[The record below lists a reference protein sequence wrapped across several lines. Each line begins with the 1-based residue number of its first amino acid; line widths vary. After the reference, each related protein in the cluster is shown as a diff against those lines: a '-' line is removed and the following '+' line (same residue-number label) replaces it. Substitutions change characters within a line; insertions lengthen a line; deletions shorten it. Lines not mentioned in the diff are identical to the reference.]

1 MPVTIPDEVIES
13 LLDTGSVEACG
24 LEFTPEAAAAA
35 MHVITQ
41 RAPEEIRPS
50 WPMVLQYA
58 RLQAAYRM
66 AKDLGD
72 TKGMRDAANDSR
84 ALLQS
89 VY

>member
-1 MPVTIPDEVIES
+1 MTIPEEVIES

-24 LEFTPEAAAAA
+24 LEFTAEAAAQA

-50 WPMVLQYA
+50 WPLVLQYA
-58 RLQAAYRM
+58 RYQVAYRM
-66 AKDLGD
+66 AKELGD
-72 TKGMRDAANDSR
+72 TKGMRDAAKDSA

>member
-1 MPVTIPDEVIES
+1 MNEVIEE
-13 LLDTGSVEACG
+13 LLDSGSVEACALVFG
-24 LEFTPEAAAAA
+24 GDAAA
-35 MHVITQ
+35 
-41 RAPEEIRPS
+41 RALHEVTLTVPEEIRPS

-58 RLQAAYRM
+58 RIQVAYRM